1 MEEPQLQVRGAEPG
15 AVAAAF
21 RRPQG
26 FSEPRPSIVSTLKK
40 ESVLL
45 SAGFI
50 PRQQH
55 SSPRLV
61 SNELQLGRI
70 SMRPHRGLLLSN
82 VLILS
87 GVLLLWSWAVQSF
100 SSCHRFA
107 IDTLVLLGVFLLI
120 LFGLRLQRR
129 SGGRWAPA
137 VFAAVGAWLILSAL
151 EPVTN
156 RPLRRD
162 PARFSRALRVGTDRS
177 LAEGSQWRTE
187 RVGVALSGG
196 GFRAAAFHA
205 GVLDTLDRLGVPVT
219 NVSTISG
226 GSIIGAFYTLGGEPR
241 VFVDALAQGSFNLR
255 RHLAM
260 AQNLLRLPSCRFS
273 RLTAQAD
280 FLRRRLAL
288 ADAERI
294 RSNCGDCPR
303 LLLGA
308 TDLNFDLQ
316 VGFLDEGLLLV
327 DETHCWSQHHPDVA
341 GLDGLDLATQVAISG
356 AFPGAF
362 PPYPVEITTRRQA
375 SNPPAPEAAT
385 IRRSLVLGDGG
396 ILDNTGLLLLRT
408 AQQQSKRPPAALSG
422 WNVNVIVVSD
432 AGALFGL
439 GGDPGT
445 LASLQRSVDV
455 LSARGSQGFKRR
467 EIPKPD
473 LVWVSPQS
481 NFTSILFDAPVREL
495 SPEALIKVEQY
506 RTAYWS
512 SPFRL
517 PDVILKALG
526 EVLLR
531 GDKSAGKE
539 FEAFLKKRKARPGL
553 PGTARDE
560 LRWRETF
567 KSELIRLSLVF
578 RDTSTLRDQLGPG
591 ATGDL
596 FALGQAQ
603 TLLNWL
609 ILRNRLN
616 RGGSSPDVACDPCE
630 PPKRPS
636 AGENGGPCPPPPTR
650 GPGGEPPPRS

>member
-1 MEEPQLQVRGAEPG
+1 M
-15 AVAAAF
+15 
-21 RRPQG
+21 
-26 FSEPRPSIVSTLKK
+26 
-40 ESVLL
+40 
-45 SAGFI
+45 
-50 PRQQH
+50 
-55 SSPRLV
+55 RL
-61 SNELQLGRI
+61 R
-70 SMRPHRGLLLSN
+70 RGLLLSN

-87 GVLLLWSWAVQSF
+87 GLLLLWSWTVQSF
-100 SSCHRFA
+100 SSYHRFA
-107 IDTLVLLGVFLLI
+107 IDTLVLLSVFLLT
-120 LFGLRLQRR
+120 LFGLRLRRR

-151 EPVTN
+151 EPVTD

-162 PARFSRALRVGTDRS
+162 PARFSRALRVATDCS
-177 LAEGSQWRTE
+177 LATGSQWRAE

-205 GVLDTLDRLGVPVT
+205 GVLHTLDRLGVPVT

-226 GSIIGAFYTLGGEPR
+226 GSIIGAFYTLGGEPLD
-241 VFVDALAQGSFNLR
+241 FVEALAQGSFNLR

-260 AQNLLRLPSCRFS
+260 AQNLLRLPSSRFS

-303 LLLGA
+303 LILGA
-308 TDLNFDLQ
+308 TDLNFGMQ

-327 DETHCWSQHHPDVA
+327 NEAHCWPQHHPNVA

-375 SNPPAPEAAT
+375 SNPPEPAT

-408 AQQQSKRPPAALSG
+408 AQQQSKRPPAFLSG
-422 WNVNVIVVSD
+422 WNVEVIVVSD

-439 GGDPGT
+439 GGDPGI

-455 LSARGSQGFKRR
+455 LSARGSEGFKRR
-467 EIPKPD
+467 EIPKLD

-481 NFTSILFDAPVREL
+481 NFTAILFDAPVREL
-495 SPEALIKVEQY
+495 SPEALIKVEQH
-506 RTAYWS
+506 RTGYWS
-512 SPFRL
+512 SPFRF
-517 PDVILKALG
+517 PDAILKALG
-526 EVLLR
+526 EILLR
-531 GDKSAGKE
+531 GDKSAIQKL
-539 FEAFLKKRKARPGL
+539 EAFLKERKARPGS

-560 LRWRETF
+560 LRWRGTF
-567 KSELIRLSLVF
+567 RSELIRLSLVF

-591 ATGDL
+591 TTADL

-603 TLLNWL
+603 TLLNWP

-616 RGGSSPDVACDPCE
+616 QGGSPRDVPCDPCE
-630 PPKRPS
+630 PPKREPS
-636 AGENGGPCPPPPTR
+636 AGENGRPFPPPSRR
-650 GPGGEPPPRS
+650 GPGGEPPPRT